1 MVDKKIIGT
10 RQAAY
15 LLGISGQRLRVLLA
29 QGRVKG
35 AYKKDG
41 FWKIPI
47 YGLKDNEMP
56 VIFPGSRGPKGVW
69 CRDRR
74 SKPTMI
80 HVNQH
85 IIKQNAK
92 KPLEKLK
99 PVLSVKQHNTANATL
114 PERNDYGY
122 QLEIQGPCRI
132 VYRPH
137 DPAKCG
143 AHLWIDTYSPVQ
155 FVDTN
160 FNPVSARRAYK
171 YI

>member
-1 MVDKKIIGT
+1 MVKERIIGT
-10 RQAAY
+10 REAAY

-35 AYKKDG
+35 AYKENG

-47 YGLKDNEMP
+47 YGPEDNEMP
-56 VIFPGSRGPKGVW
+56 VIFPGTRGPKGIW
-69 CRDRR
+69 CKRR
-74 SKPTMI
+74 RTKPTMI

-85 IIKQNAK
+85 IIQHNANN
-92 KPLEKLK
+92 PLKDIK
-99 PVLSVKQHNTANATL
+99 PVVSVKQTN
-114 PERNDYGY
+114 RNNYGY
-122 QLEIQGPCRI
+122 QLEIKGPCRI

-137 DPAKCG
+137 NPAGCG
-143 AHLWIDTYSPVQ
+143 AHLWIDTFSPVQ

-160 FNPVSARRAYK
+160 FNPISACRAYR

>member
-1 MVDKKIIGT
+1 MLEEKIITT
-10 RQAAY
+10 REAAL
-15 LLGISGQRLRVLLA
+15 LLGFSTQRLRFLLA
-29 QGRVKG
+29 QGRVRG
-35 AYKKDG
+35 AHKHNG
-41 FWKIPI
+41 FWQIPI
-47 YGLKDNEMP
+47 YGSPGQEMP
-56 VIFPGSRGPKGVW
+56 VISPGTRGPKGIW
-69 CRDRR
+69 SKERR
-74 SKPTMI
+74 TEPTMI

-92 KPLEKLK
+92 KPLPKLK
-99 PVLSVKQHNTANATL
+99 PVISVKQAN
-114 PERNDYGY
+114 RNDYGY

-160 FNPVSARRAYK
+160 FHPVTARRAYK